1 MLEALLG
8 LRNKVSE
15 YDKYNTAPGA
25 WNIDIHFERSQL
37 GSYDV
42 IDRGTLGATYTRSTK
57 GSIAGL
63 TGIGVIDDPKFGI
76 GYNHGGVFSFLCNNG
91 KLPGM
96 LASDSVMEIGY
107 IVRQQDGIGLRD
119 IMATGTYAPSNV
131 VRTGYHA
138 ILEQIP
144 SHFQLF
150 SVNAG
155 TQYSR
160 AIITGDSLQRDKFRR
175 IKVEY
180 KKSTNQWRVSDL
192 ETGLTGQWTQNY
204 AVAETYLRLFTAHDA
219 NYTNYPYLLKYLRI
233 KNLT

>member
-8 LRNKVSE
+8 LRNKDSE
-15 YDKYNTAPGA
+15 YDKYNKAPGA

-57 GSIAGL
+57 GSIDGL
-63 TGIGVIDDPKFGI
+63 TGIGVIEDPEFGI
-76 GYNHGGVFSFLCNNG
+76 CYNHGSVFSFLCNNG

-96 LASDSVMEIGY
+96 LTSDSVMEIGY
-107 IVRQQDGIGLRD
+107 IVRQQDGVGMRV
-119 IMATGTYAPSNV
+119 IMATGNYPASSN
-131 VRTGYHA
+131 VRTGYTA
-138 ILEQIP
+138 SLDQYP
-144 SHFQLF
+144 LHFQLF

-160 AIITGDSLQRDKFRR
+160 TTITGDSLQRDKFRR

-192 ETGLTGQWTQNY
+192 ELGLVGQWTQNY
-204 AVAETYLRLFTAHDA
+204 AVAETYLRLFTTHDA
-219 NYTNYPYLLKYLRI
+219 NYTNYPFLLKYLRI